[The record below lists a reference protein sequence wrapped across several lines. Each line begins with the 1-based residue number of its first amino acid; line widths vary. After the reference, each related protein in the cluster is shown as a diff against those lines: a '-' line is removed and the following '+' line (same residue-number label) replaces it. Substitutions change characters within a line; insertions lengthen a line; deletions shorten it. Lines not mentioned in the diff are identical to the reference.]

1 MIVCSIF
8 TGVRLRGLY
17 EGGSFHLDSHEEKN
31 DLSWLN
37 QTALRLKHWS
47 LVGWL
52 IIYVCLA
59 SFIHFYII
67 NAPVDADTAYHAAV
81 GHLIRQYGILHA
93 FPWTPFSW
101 LSDHYADKELLFHL
115 LFVPLA
121 GINWMIAA
129 KIIGTLIGTALLF
142 TIYFVLRKEGVR
154 FAGLWALF
162 PLVAADVFLW
172 RFSLVRPHLL
182 SISLAIIVLWAA
194 VNYRLV
200 VLAIAAAIYPW
211 AYVAWQL
218 PFALALISETAQ
230 VLSGRK
236 FRWKVVAVALAATAL
251 GLALHPNAVN
261 LLQFTWIQ
269 LADVL
274 IQIAWGGKKGFEL
287 GLEFEPFTFSQWAH
301 WLLACVAMMIA
312 SVVLSWRNR
321 RRDSVSPAFA
331 LATLVFF
338 AITLKTSRFAEYF
351 IPFSVLSFALAS
363 RSIAWKY
370 LPIVVFSVTV
380 LYTGIPLSE
389 TVKGLGSFDD
399 RLPPNVASKLQ
410 QLIPP
415 GSQVFTT
422 EWGHTGTLMLAL
434 PERRFMVALDP
445 TFFYMKDPALYRLWY
460 ALPRTAPPDAAEQIR
475 KNFGARFVLSFSEG
489 RWDAFYNRLSSDPG
503 VRMPLISDYWILFDL
518 GAPPPQEKSKTKS

>member
-1 MIVCSIF
+1 M
-8 TGVRLRGLY
+8 
-17 EGGSFHLDSHEEKN
+17 DSHDEKS

-37 QTALRLKHWS
+37 KVVIGLKNWS
-47 LVGWL
+47 FVFWL
-52 IIYVCLA
+52 TIYVLLA
-59 SFIHFYII
+59 GFIHFYII
-67 NAPVDADTAYHAAV
+67 SAPVDADTAYHVAV
-81 GHLIRQYGILHA
+81 GRLIRQYGILHA

-101 LSDHYADKELLFHL
+101 LSDHYADKELFFHL

-121 GINWMIAA
+121 GVNWMIAA
-129 KIIGTLIGTALLF
+129 KIIGTLIGTALLL
-142 TIYFVLRKEGVR
+142 TIYFVLRKERVR

-162 PLVAADVFLW
+162 PLIAADVFLW

-194 VNYRLV
+194 INYRLV
-200 VLAIAAAIYPW
+200 ILAIAAAIYPW

-230 VLSGRK
+230 LLSGGK
-236 FRWKVVAVALAATAL
+236 FRWKVVAVALAGTAL

-261 LLQFTWIQ
+261 LLRFTWIQ
-269 LADVL
+269 LVDVL

-287 GLEFEPFTFSQWAH
+287 GLEFAPFTLSQWVH
-301 WLLACVAMMIA
+301 WLLTCTTMMIA

-321 RRDSVSPAFA
+321 RSDSISLAFA
-331 LATLVFF
+331 FATFVFF
-338 AITLKTSRFAEYF
+338 VITLKTARFAEYF
-351 IPFSVLSFALAS
+351 IPFSVVSFAFAS
-363 RSIAWKY
+363 RTITWKY
-370 LPIVVFSVTV
+370 LPAVVFCVTL

-399 RLPPNVASKLQ
+399 RLPPNIAIKLQ
-410 QLIPP
+410 QLIPS

-434 PERRFMVALDP
+434 PERRFIVALDP
-445 TFFYMKDPALYRLWY
+445 TFFYMKDPDLYRLWY
-460 ALPRTAPPDAAEQIR
+460 ALPRAAPADAADQIR
-475 KNFGARFVLSFSEG
+475 KNFGARFVLSFGEG
-489 RWDAFYNRLSSDPG
+489 RWDAFYNRLSSDPS

-518 GAPPPQEKSKTKS
+518 GGPQPHQEKGIPSKDSG